1 MALIRPFLLV
11 VVFLSMAVVD
21 AATPPTL
28 YCPQKNGPWL
38 NNGTQCQKEFEN
50 PEKKRLIV
58 FSEIVVESGDPSSY
72 QSPRNIINY
81 VCPQRTI
88 WCPGIVND
96 TQHTTFGCYL
106 ENTVSITKEG
116 IACHCVAVDNTTA
129 PRLDHALNEELQKLL
144 YFYQWDATQCTSKA
158 PEERPRGVSFPWPT
172 YCSVT
177 GQPFNP
183 VDKCTMHRGSV
194 NSEPERKKRY
204 EEWDPRVFYS
214 EHLFAYD
221 GSRTQYTYACDLL
234 EETFCL
240 SWRDPVMNAS
250 SPAGCYSGAYR
261 KNIGSDC
268 VCDVLDEKVKP
279 ARQGN
284 VSWQLLAAYASLP
297 KPSTGP
303 TCGARKRA
311 SNAPAILSS
320 HILRTT
326 SEHPIASTKAE
337 QSGEQG
343 AENKLEDIAE
353 DKLLVD
359 MGNHWQFLRMPSFR
373 ARCAIC
379 TLFYSLEDVHVIPC
393 GHTFH
398 KDCINTWLTSHHP
411 HSQRCPVCRH
421 RCGRHEVVKAFID
434 IDETAEGAAEH
445 ATDQLDQM
453 RRELVLT
460 KADALEAQRDM
471 KRKVNDVR
479 DEAARLLAKKD
490 RRIDALVAQ
499 MKTVV
504 QRRPPPPPQ
513 QQQPSS
519 SKQPDVKA
527 PERSLVSPARPC
539 PSPPRSSTNGCR
551 RRSCA
556 ARFVPRASWPRP
568 ASPRSAPSRRV
579 LLSLP
584 DLLPRSDVPLALDD
598 QSTLPER
605 HHPAGR
611 HPILVLDF
619 MLIY

>member
-1 MALIRPFLLV
+1 MAPLRPFLLV

-72 QSPRNIINY
+72 QSPRNIIHY

-116 IACHCVAVDNTTA
+116 TACHCVAVDNMTA
-129 PRLDHALNEELQKLL
+129 PRLDQALHEELQKLL
-144 YFYQWDATQCTSKA
+144 DFYQWDATQCTSKA

-279 ARQGN
+279 SRQGN

-297 KPSTGP
+297 KPSNGP
-303 TCGARKRA
+303 TCGAQARFERP
-311 SNAPAILSS
+311 SDFEQPYTAPPPPTNSTTPNGTTTTTS
-320 HILRTT
+320 TMSTT
-326 SEHPIASTKAE
+326 SERPIASTKAE

-343 AENKLEDIAE
+343 AENKLEDITE

-359 MGNHWQFLRMPSFR
+359 MGNHWQFLV
-373 ARCAIC
+373 
-379 TLFYSLEDVHVIPC
+379 T
-393 GHTFH
+393 
-398 KDCINTWLTSHHP
+398 
-411 HSQRCPVCRH
+411 
-421 RCGRHEVVKAFID
+421 
-434 IDETAEGAAEH
+434 
-445 ATDQLDQM
+445 
-453 RRELVLT
+453 
-460 KADALEAQRDM
+460 
-471 KRKVNDVR
+471 
-479 DEAARLLAKKD
+479 
-490 RRIDALVAQ
+490 
-499 MKTVV
+499 
-504 QRRPPPPPQ
+504 
-513 QQQPSS
+513 
-519 SKQPDVKA
+519 
-527 PERSLVSPARPC
+527 
-539 PSPPRSSTNGCR
+539 
-551 RRSCA
+551 
-556 ARFVPRASWPRP
+556 
-568 ASPRSAPSRRV
+568 
-579 LLSLP
+579 LLSH
-584 DLLPRSDVPLALDD
+584 R
-598 QSTLPER
+598 QER
-605 HHPAGR
+605 HLSKVVSRP
-611 HPILVLDF
+611 
-619 MLIY
+619 